1 MTNDAYVDH
10 WYVSLDKPNP
20 AFSIVTERGLPC
32 PLVASKTSGKVCG
45 KEVDDRHIA
54 LCRTCMN
61 GPIVIHDGVTQ
72 SHLVPE
78 LKVLGLSGLRVKERT
93 GLCVNRGEQIRPADV
108 WWTESIVT
116 WLQGIDYAVID
127 PLRLNARLDKRGLT
141 ISAKNTGTY
150 VAQAEARKLKT
161 LSSTRLRGGNWADSV
176 IRPFVVGITGGMGKE
191 ALSVL
196 LEWSKVA
203 HPGDDDDHAT
213 RKARA
218 VYRSRFMKRHAFAL
232 ARIRYD
238 TKLAKFEMIRD
249 AFFFLGGEK
258 ERRWRNRLMARPPSS
273 QRRRDVE
280 GDRADEHASVKAAA
294 MGGG

>member
-1 MTNDAYVDH
+1 
-10 WYVSLDKPNP
+10 
-20 AFSIVTERGLPC
+20 
-32 PLVASKTSGKVCG
+32 KVCG
-45 KEVDDRHIA
+45 KDVDDRHIA
-54 LCRTCMN
+54 LCRTCLN
-61 GPIVIHDGVTQ
+61 CPIVIHDGVTK
-72 SHLVPE
+72 SFLVPE

-93 GLCVNRGEQIRPADV
+93 GLCANRGEQAKPADV
-108 WWTESIVT
+108 WWTSSIGT

-141 ISAKNTGTY
+141 ISAKNTGKF
-150 VAQAEARKLKT
+150 VASAEARKLKT

-218 VYRSRFMKRHAFAL
+218 VYRSRFMK
-232 ARIRYD
+232 
-238 TKLAKFEMIRD
+238 
-249 AFFFLGGEK
+249 
-258 ERRWRNRLMARPPSS
+258 
-273 QRRRDVE
+273 
-280 GDRADEHASVKAAA
+280 
-294 MGGG
+294 